1 MKIWNKYLLLS
12 LLVVAFTA
20 CTDLEEE
27 VFSELTEANFPTTED
42 QFIAAL
48 GATYTS
54 LYPIGQHNSYY
65 SLNGVSS
72 DELAIPHRGADWF
85 DGGQWLRVH
94 RHEFGPGEESVL
106 NGWVNLYGGISNCNR
121 VIELFEDLVA
131 RGRVA
136 EDVAAGFTAE
146 VKVLRAYFYY
156 WLLDLY
162 GNVPIIES
170 FSDAPQNPSNNSRQ
184 EVFDFVKSELD
195 ANVPLLT
202 QAKDGSTYARF
213 NYWAGKALQTRL
225 YLNAEVYTGT
235 AMYGDALQ
243 AAEEIINSNL
253 YSLES
258 DYFANFATENA
269 GSNENILVVPYDEA
283 QATGFNI
290 AQMTLHYSSQN
301 TFGLVDQPWNGYCSL
316 ADFYNSYDD
325 ADLRK
330 GVYGDNSVRGNFHAG
345 PQYAAD
351 GSVLTD
357 PSAEPADPDG
367 SGIIFTPDLNEL
379 EPNCLRQAGA
389 RVGKY
394 EYGGGTGRPDLNND
408 FVLFRYAGVLLDAAE
423 AAHRT
428 GDDTKALGYVNQVRS
443 RAGMPDFTAADFNP
457 DALLAERGREMFF
470 EGTRRPDLIRFGKW
484 GAAWNFKDSHADDF
498 REIFPIPAEQINAN
512 PNLTQNPG
520 Y

>member
-27 VFSELTEANFPTTED
+27 VFSELTEANFPTTEA

-65 SLNGVSS
+65 SLNGISS

-94 RHEFGPGEESVL
+94 QHEYTDAEESVL
-106 NGWVNLYGGISNCNR
+106 NGWVNIYGGISNCNR
-121 VIELFEDLVA
+121 VIELFEDLVE
-131 RGRVA
+131 RGRV
-136 EDVAAGFTAE
+136 EPDVANAFIAE

-170 FSDAPQNPSNNSRQ
+170 FSDAPQNPANNSRQ
-184 EVFDFVKSELD
+184 EVYDFVEAELET
-195 ANVPLLT
+195 NVPLLT
-202 QAKDGSTYARF
+202 QAKDGTTYARF

-235 AMYGDALQ
+235 AQWQKALDA
-243 AAEEIINSNL
+243 ANEIINSNL
-253 YSLES
+253 YSLEG
-258 DYFANFATENA
+258 DYFTNFNTENS

-330 GVYGDNSVRGNFHAG
+330 GVSGDNSVRGNFHAG
-345 PQYAAD
+345 PQFTAD
-351 GSVLTD
+351 GAPLTD

-367 SGIIFTPDLNEL
+367 SGINFTPDLNEL

-408 FVLFRYAGVLLDAAE
+408 FVLFRYGGLLLDAAE
-423 AAHRT
+423 AEKRLGNDAAAM
-428 GDDTKALGYVNQVRS
+428 ALANQIRS
-443 RAGMPDFTAADFNP
+443 RAGMADFTSMSMDE
-457 DALLAERGREMFF
+457 LLAERGRELFF
-470 EGTRRPDLIRFGKW
+470 EGTRRPDLIRHGKW
-484 GAAWNFKDSHADDF
+484 GDAWNFKDAHSNDNLT
-498 REIFPIPAEQINAN
+498 IFPIPAEQLGAN

>member
-27 VFSELTEANFPTTED
+27 VFSELTESNFPTTEA
-42 QFIAAL
+42 QFISAL

-65 SLNGVSS
+65 SLNGIAS

-94 RHEFGPGEESVL
+94 QHQYTDAEESVL
-106 NGWVNLYGGISNCNR
+106 NGWVNIYAGISNCNR
-121 VIELFEDLVA
+121 VIELFEDLVE
-131 RGRVA
+131 RGRV
-136 EDVAAGFTAE
+136 EPDVANGFIAE

-162 GNVPIIES
+162 GNVPIIQS
-170 FSDAPQNPSNNSRQ
+170 FSDAPQNPANNSRQ
-184 EVFDFVKSELD
+184 EVYDFVEQQLEE
-195 ANVPLLT
+195 NVPLLT
-202 QAKDGSTYARF
+202 QAKDGTTYARF

-235 AMYGDALQ
+235 AQWQKALDA
-243 AAEEIINSNL
+243 ANEVIGSNL
-253 YSLES
+253 YSLETN
-258 DYFANFATENA
+258 YFTNFDTENS

-325 ADLRK
+325 ADIRK
-330 GVYGDNSVRGNFHAG
+330 GVSGDNSVRGNFHAG
-345 PQYAAD
+345 PQFTAD
-351 GSVLTD
+351 GAPLTD

-367 SGIIFTPDLNEL
+367 SAINFTPDLNEL

-394 EYGGGTGRPDLNND
+394 EYGGGTARPDLNND
-408 FVLFRYAGVLLDAAE
+408 FVLFRYGGLLLDAAE
-423 AAHRT
+423 AEKR
-428 GDDTKALGYVNQVRS
+428 LGNDAAAMTLVNQIRS
-443 RAGMPDFTAADFNP
+443 RAGMPDFTSMSMDE
-457 DALLAERGREMFF
+457 LLAERGRELFF
-470 EGTRRPDLIRFGKW
+470 EGTRRPDLIRHGKW
-484 GAAWNFKDSHADDF
+484 GEAWNFKDAHSDDNLI
-498 REIFPIPAEQINAN
+498 IFPIPAEQIGAN

>member
-27 VFSELTEANFPTTED
+27 VFSELTEANFPTTET
-42 QFIAAL
+42 QFISAL

-54 LYPIGQHNSYY
+54 LYAIGQHNSYY
-65 SLNGVSS
+65 SLNGVAS

-94 RHEFGPGEESVL
+94 QHQYTAAEESVK
-106 NGWVNLYGGISNCNR
+106 NGWVNIYIAITNCNR
-121 VIELFEDLVA
+121 VIELFETLVA
-131 RGRVA
+131 DGKVSA
-136 EDVAAGFTAE
+136 DDAAGFTAE

-162 GNVPIIES
+162 GNVPIIQS
-170 FSDAPQNPSNNSRQ
+170 FSDAPESPSNASRQ
-184 EVFDFVKSELD
+184 EVYDFVESEL
-195 ANVPLLT
+195 ATNVPLLT
-202 QAKDGSTYARF
+202 QAKDGTTYARF

-235 AMYGDALQ
+235 AQYQKALDA
-243 AAEEIINSNL
+243 ANEIINSNL
-253 YSLES
+253 YTLES
-258 DYFANFATENA
+258 DYFANFNTENS

-301 TFGLVDQPWNGYCSL
+301 TFGLVDQPWNGYCTLS
-316 ADFYNSYDD
+316 DFYNSYDD

-330 GVYGDNSVRGNFHAG
+330 GVSGDNSVRGNFHAG
-345 PQYAAD
+345 PQFTAD
-351 GSVLTD
+351 GAPLTD

-367 SGIIFTPDLNEL
+367 SGINFTPALNEL
-379 EPNCLRQAGA
+379 EPGALRQAGA

-394 EYGGGTGRPDLNND
+394 EYGGGGGRPDLNND
-408 FVLFRYAGVLLDAAE
+408 FVLFRYAGILLDAAE
-423 AAHRT
+423 CEHRL
-428 GDDTKALGYVNQVRS
+428 GNDAGAIALADQVRT
-443 RAGMPDFTAADFNP
+443 RAGMPGFAAIDA

-484 GAAWNFKDSHADDF
+484 GDAWNFKASHSDSNL
-498 REIFPIPAEQINAN
+498 EIFPIPAEQLGAN